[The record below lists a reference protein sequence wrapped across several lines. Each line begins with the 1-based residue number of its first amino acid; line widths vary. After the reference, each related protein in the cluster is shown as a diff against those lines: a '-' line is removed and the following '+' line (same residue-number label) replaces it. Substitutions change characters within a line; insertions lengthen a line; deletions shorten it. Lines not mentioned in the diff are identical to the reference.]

1 MTAPLPTLS
10 QLLNWPY
17 EHLNEAPAYWQAL
30 ASKCYDA
37 VGQVWRDTL
46 NMDWEGEVITALR
59 AATGADKTIAANVYD
74 QVTQQACKEA
84 RSGASQIL
92 DARNRLKYK
101 VQDAE
106 EAGFS
111 VSEDMS
117 VYDTHTT
124 ANPVE
129 LADRQA
135 QAQAF
140 AEDIRLRAA
149 KLVTAD
155 TDVAQKV
162 TATMAGIGPQAFGEP
177 INADD
182 TIIGDNKHNG
192 VQLVD
197 FTQDNAAGTNPPPFA
212 PWDTP
217 DGTPPP
223 GTGLSPKLQQMLLG
237 SNPASLTGQGLVENM
252 QRFVQSLPENDPR
265 TAWLRGQVAD
275 LQAHVTDI
283 EYARTHCTTRDW
295 IERTS
300 QFASGVIVTGY
311 GLLAAE
317 TGVGLAVAG
326 AGGVGTIIA
335 GTNLLRCLTGS
346 K

>member
-46 NMDWEGEVITALR
+46 NMDWEGEAITALR

-162 TATMAGIGPQAFGEP
+162 TATMAGIGPQAFG
-177 INADD
+177 NRS
-182 TIIGDNKHNG
+182 
-192 VQLVD
+192 
-197 FTQDNAAGTNPPPFA
+197 
-212 PWDTP
+212 TP
-217 DGTPPP
+217 T
-223 GTGLSPKLQQMLLG
+223 TRSSETTSTTG
-237 SNPASLTGQGLVENM
+237 SNSSTSHKTTPLAPTHHHLHRGT
-252 QRFVQSLPENDPR
+252 LPMEHR
-265 TAWLRGQVAD
+265 RRA
-275 LQAHVTDI
+275 
-283 EYARTHCTTRDW
+283 
-295 IERTS
+295 
-300 QFASGVIVTGY
+300 
-311 GLLAAE
+311 LA
-317 TGVGLAVAG
+317 
-326 AGGVGTIIA
+326 
-335 GTNLLRCLTGS
+335 
-346 K
+346 